1 MVSGS
6 GPCYATDARHYWQAQ
21 ETELALQ
28 DLKDQVRLKKYVH
41 ASARTDIFGFADALP
56 VRVAP

>member
-1 MVSGS
+1 VVSGS

-41 ASARTDIFGFADALP
+41 ASARTDFFGFAD
-56 VRVAP
+56 VA